1 MSGKLNVLGSYR
13 HAYLLGSLLL
23 LVLVHPFL
31 VERLLGL
38 ALIDILLLV
47 TLVTGILSCASSRW
61 QLAIGVLLAA
71 ALEMVRWS
79 AFILDHRGLLS
90 AYPALGL
97 LFFVYV
103 TGLMANE
110 IFRRTR
116 EVSADTV
123 AGALSIYLLLGL
135 VWSFAFALL
144 EIAEPGSFSFGGGT
158 TGPAGADFSRFIG
171 FSFVTLTTLGY
182 GNIVPTN
189 PRADA
194 LTSTEALVGQI
205 YLAVLVA
212 RLIAIQLHQARA
224 RRAGGRAT
232 NEDSTEE

>member
-1 MSGKLNVLGSYR
+1 MLGSYR

-23 LVLVHPFL
+23 LVLVQPFL
-31 VERLLGL
+31 GERLLGL
-38 ALIDILLLV
+38 ALIDVFLIV
-47 TLVTGILSCASSRW
+47 TLVTSIVTCSTTRRQLVIGIA
-61 QLAIGVLLAA
+61 LAA
-71 ALEMVRWS
+71 ALEMARWS
-79 AFILDHRGLLS
+79 ALISDHRVLLS
-90 AYPALGL
+90 SAPGLGL

-103 TGLMANE
+103 TALMLHE
-110 IFRRTR
+110 VFRKTR
-116 EVSADTV
+116 EVSADTI
-123 AGALSIYLLLGL
+123 AGALSVYLLLGL
-135 VWSFAFALL
+135 AWSFAYALL
-144 EIAEPGSFSFGGGT
+144 EIAEPGSFSFGGAGPDP
-158 TGPAGADFSRFIG
+158 TGPDFARFLG

-212 RLIAIQLHQARA
+212 RLIAIQLQQAYS
-224 RRAGGRAT
+224 RRTGERAT